1 MKKLLIKYGD
11 VAVGAR
17 DDFSPSSPDKA
28 PFTNFE
34 NFKEKIDF
42 PKYSNPCEMYSTSL
56 DGGSL
61 LLDED
66 AKNIGWWSEQITGED
81 LTFAT
86 PIVMTAKADN
96 FYSSIGITLIFDI
109 ENNIYANDLAI
120 QWYRGDE
127 LLSEKQFRPDSP
139 RFFCENRID
148 YYDKIVIKF
157 FSLNMPFNRLRLHSI
172 EYGYGVEFSGD
183 ELKSVRVIQ
192 ETSIISDDLPISP
205 LDFELKSDRGVEF
218 SFQDRQAVETYFNG
232 KLRAKTFITGF
243 KRKSKNHWSISTEDY
258 IGLMETVPFV
268 GGIYEDALAADLL
281 KDVFETAKVPYM
293 IQEGAF
299 DGKVVS
305 GYIPFTNCR
314 EALMQIAFAIGGTVA
329 TSNREDVYV
338 YALSD
343 ELSQTIPLGR
353 IMQGQNFDNETKM
366 TAFELT
372 AHQYR
377 KIDDSIVLYE
387 AEKSGSGEK
396 IFVKFTEPIQSESLS
411 ITNGGDI
418 KECGA
423 NYAIIDANEGSVL
436 SGKKYEH
443 NQLIKRKNNPLV
455 LITDS
460 DNIISIKDA
469 TLVSSNN
476 IDNLLERCYNYYIKN
491 QKVNLKIVEARHI
504 SYVGGIKYGQKKY
517 GSFKYGNLEKKT
529 SYDSTTNVGDL
540 IEAET
545 EYLGSVRG
553 RIIKQS
559 YNLNGNNIIKDTV
572 MR

>member
-1 MKKLLIKYGD
+1 MKRLLIKYGD
-11 VAVGAR
+11 VAIGAR

-28 PFTNFE
+28 PFTNFD
-34 NFKEKIDF
+34 NFKQKIDF
-42 PKYSNPCEMYSTSL
+42 PKYTNPCELYSTSL

-66 AKNIGWWSEQITGED
+66 AENIGWWSEQITGED
-81 LTFAT
+81 FEFAT
-86 PIVMTAKADN
+86 PIIMTAKADN
-96 FYSSIGITLIFDI
+96 FYSSIGITLVFDVD
-109 ENNIYANDLAI
+109 NNIYANEISI

-148 YYDKIVIKF
+148 YYDKIVITF
-157 FSLNMPFNRLRLHSI
+157 FSLNMPFNRLRLHNI

-183 ELKSVRVIQ
+183 ELQSVRVIQ
-192 ETSIISDDLPISP
+192 ETSPISDDLPISP

-232 KLRAKTFITGF
+232 ELRAKTFITDF

-258 IGLMETVPFV
+258 IGLMETAPFK
-268 GGIYEDALAADLL
+268 GGIYEDKLAIDLL
-281 KDVFETAKVPYM
+281 KDVFETAKVPYT

-299 DGKVVS
+299 DENVVS

-314 EALMQIAFAIGGTVA
+314 EALMQIAFAIGGTVT

-377 KIDDSIVLYE
+377 KIEDSIVLYE
-387 AEKSGSGEK
+387 EEKSGVGDN
-396 IFVKFTEPIQSESLS
+396 IFVKFSQPIHEIS
-411 ITNGGDI
+411 IINGEIIG
-418 KECGA
+418 ENYGA
-423 NYAIIDANEGSVL
+423 NYAVINAREGCVL

-443 NQLIKRKNNPLV
+443 NQLIKRKTNPLV
-455 LITDS
+455 IITDS
-460 DNIISIKDA
+460 DNVISIKDA
-469 TLVSSNN
+469 TLVSANN
-476 IDNLLERCYNYYIKN
+476 IDNLLERCYNYYIKS

-504 SYVGGIKYGQKKY
+504 SYGGVIKYGQKKY
-517 GSFKYGNLEKKT
+517 GSFKYGEMIKNV
-529 SYDSTTNVGDL
+529 SYDTTTNVGDL
-540 IEAET
+540 IDVET

>member
-66 AKNIGWWSEQITGED
+66 AKNIGWWSEQISGDNGVFEE
-81 LTFAT
+81 
-86 PIVMTAKADN
+86 PIAMTAVADAL
-96 FYSSIGITLIFDI
+96 YSSIGITFVFD
-109 ENNIYANDLAI
+109 EENVVYPNNINVK
-120 QWYRGDE
+120 WYRDNE
-127 LLSEKQFRPDSP
+127 IISDKDFQPNSANY
-139 RFFCENRID
+139 FCANAVD
-148 YYDKIVIKF
+148 YYNKIVVTF
-157 FSLNMPFNRLRLHSI
+157 YSLNIAKNRLKLHGI
-172 EYGYGVEFSGD
+172 EYGYGAEFSSD
-183 ELKSVRVIQ
+183 ELKNVRLIQ
-192 ETSIISDDLPISP
+192 EISP
-205 LDFELKSDRGVEF
+205 LSDEIAINTADFDLTSNRDIEF
-218 SFQDRQAVETYFNG
+218 SFKDRQNVEIYFNG
-232 KLRAKTFITGF
+232 TLRAKTFIKDF
-243 KRKSKNHWSISTEDY
+243 KRKSKTQWSISTEDY
-258 IGLMETVPFV
+258 IGLLETVPFM
-268 GGIYEDALAADLL
+268 GGIYEDALATDLL
-281 KDVFETAKVPYM
+281 KDVFETAKVPYT

-314 EALMQIAFAIGGTVA
+314 EALMQIVFAIGGTVT

-338 YALSD
+338 YALSE

-353 IMQGQNFDNETKM
+353 IMQGQNFKTETKM

-372 AHQYR
+372 GHEYKKTD
-377 KIDDSIVLYE
+377 KIRVLYE
-387 AEKSGSGEK
+387 AEKSGSGEN
-396 IFVKFTEPIQSESLS
+396 IFVKFTEPIYDLPLS
-411 ITNGGDI
+411 ITNGELVKWGT
-418 KECGA
+418 
-423 NYAIIDANEGSVL
+423 NYAIINAGENCVL
-436 SGKKYEH
+436 SGKSYDH
-443 NQLIKRKNNPLV
+443 IQFAKRKTNPLV
-455 LITDS
+455 LTTDVE
-460 DNIISIKDA
+460 NVISIKDA

-504 SYVGGIKYGQKKY
+504 SCVGGIKYGQKKY
-517 GSFKYGNLEKKT
+517 GSFKYGNLEKKI